1 MSPLKPPLRCQ
12 DLSNQRGFSLIELS
26 VAFILVA
33 GLVVSTFQILSYQDW
48 IDKAKQQ
55 AEQIRSVNEA
65 VQAYAGKYA
74 EILSN
79 KDLPSSCMT
88 VFNKAV
94 GAEDQ
99 LNAAAVEAA
108 PDTCKRSKDKDLPVD
123 LNNVMQPSLD
133 ELKQLKLL
141 DINRSYAPVF
151 ATEKRV
157 VTKGANGNIFLSS
170 GYSVLITRVCV
181 PSSSVVETSSKYC
194 KTQEG
199 NPGYYDLKTLVYN
212 SQPFN
217 DKNIK
222 FGATNMLYT
231 VLKKAGDNAY
241 IAADG
246 LVKVSNESNPYP
258 LVASNSNGD
267 IDNPLKDT
275 GGKSIKNIIAIAGG
289 YYSSWQANYLR
300 QDGGNSMLAKLDMA
314 NNDIVNAKNISAAS
328 LSTAGDITGFKFVVN
343 KLLNMNNNDI
353 VDAKNISAVNLST
366 TNGIQAA
373 NISATESVVGNTI
386 SGFTFV
392 VNKVLNMNNN
402 DIVAAKNISAAGLST
417 TGDITTAA
425 TQKLET
431 GYLKLQGTAGE
442 NNACGSGFTNSL
454 SLDASDP
461 NKLLRCDGSKWV
473 TMTQKGATGDTG
485 ATGATGPPG
494 AKNFGTNTEGGTCT
508 SVNELSLNSA
518 NPNYLLRCD
527 GNTNKWVAIKQ
538 KGTLTFVETYVLGLG
553 WYQSNDQLEKKWPCS
568 NYIAVLNGVNV
579 YDNYRNISKTSNQV
593 QIGEYVTKCVEG
605 YLWFHGY
612 GGGEARWDAWWDIY
626 RIE

>member
-1 MSPLKPPLRCQ
+1 MNLLDLFSPASSNSSDTTAYLSTTTMSPLKPPLRCQ
-12 DLSNQRGFSLIELS
+12 CLSNQRGFSLIELS

-328 LSTAGDITGFKFVVN
+328 LSTTGDISGFKFVVN

-431 GYLKLQGTAGE
+431 GYLKLLSEVNEGLACDPKLI
-442 NNACGSGFTNSL
+442 NAL
-454 SLDASDP
+454 SQSQSDP
-461 NKLLRCDGSKWV
+461 NKLLRCNGSTKTWV
-473 TMTQKGATGDTG
+473 SILQKGDPGIQGNVGPIGPANTKGTVSFYDSYWVYSPAAGNRFNSPIPCNQRDKYMVMLEQIEYTWEKDSARATVW
-485 ATGATGPPG
+485 
-494 AKNFGTNTEGGTCT
+494 C
-508 SVNELSLNSA
+508 LN
-518 NPNYLLRCD
+518 
-527 GNTNKWVAIKQ
+527 GQ
-538 KGTLTFVETYVLGLG
+538 TLTFVLT
-553 WYQSNDQLEKKWPCS
+553 
-568 NYIAVLNGVNV
+568 ANGQAGAQW
-579 YDNYRNISKTSNQV
+579 NIYKIN
-593 QIGEYVTKCVEG
+593 
-605 YLWFHGY
+605 
-612 GGGEARWDAWWDIY
+612 
-626 RIE
+626 